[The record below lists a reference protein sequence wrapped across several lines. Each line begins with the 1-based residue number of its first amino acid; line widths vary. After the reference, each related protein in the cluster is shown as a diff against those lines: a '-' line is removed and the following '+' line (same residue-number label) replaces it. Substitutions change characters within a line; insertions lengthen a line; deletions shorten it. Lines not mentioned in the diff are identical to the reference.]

1 MGAEKFSLHV
11 TRFFLHLALCVKI
24 CVKFW
29 YIAKERPFNLISHT
43 QPVSPHTYMHNVVWS
58 LRNIK
63 WNLGLWGNLAPARIF
78 WILDSWKCH
87 LKWKVFK
94 SFTTSYSL
102 IKFGILI
109 GKSRV
114 SEIFFTIFRQL
125 VIPQNPVKYIFWKR
139 NLSP

>member
-1 MGAEKFSLHV
+1 MIFWHFLTLRQKKGAYTWNFRKLIWKNFFGPKEEFWRGLGGMGAEKFSLHV
-11 TRFFLHLALCVKI
+11 TRIFLHLALRVQI

-43 QPVSPHTYMHNVVWS
+43 QPVSPHKYMHNVVWS

-87 LKWKVFK
+87 LK
-94 SFTTSYSL
+94 SL
-102 IKFGILI
+102 NL
-109 GKSRV
+109 
-114 SEIFFTIFRQL
+114 L
-125 VIPQNPVKYIFWKR
+125 PPVTR
-139 NLSP
+139 